1 MIRSIGVKNLSKQT
15 IQKIKRMIAAVLA
28 EPEFYDQD
36 TFARKLCKTTGNE
49 VCGDTSCGA
58 GWAIWLENPALF
70 DKMVKAQYRAE
81 RPNNWAD
88 YPDWES
94 AALKALGL
102 EVVGE
107 FDTTTLFGSASDW
120 PSPFNDH
127 YEDAETDKERAK
139 VFAARWRH
147 FIKMDGQ
154 EETATPY

>member
-36 TFARKLCKTTGNE
+36 FFARKLCKTTGNE

-58 GWAIWLENPALF
+58 GWAVWLENPALF
-70 DKMVKAQYRAE
+70 GKMAKAQYRAE
-81 RPNNWAD
+81 KVWGDD
-88 YPDWES
+88 YPNWES

-107 FDTTTLFGSASDW
+107 FDTTTLFGAASDW
-120 PSPFNDH
+120 PSPFDDH
-127 YEDAETDKERAK
+127 YEVAETDKERAK
-139 VFAARWRH
+139 VFAARWRY
-147 FIKMDGQ
+147 FIEMDGM
-154 EETATPY
+154 EED